1 MCKYMYQTWYM
12 VLLLIESFAIIILK
26 MLNDC
31 EFLLTLARTTLSL
44 NAPPSILKE

>member
-12 VLLLIESFAIIILK
+12 ALLLIELVESFTITILK

-31 EFLLTLARTTLSL
+31 EFL
-44 NAPPSILKE
+44 